1 MSHQTSLASIIEK
14 EVAWKGDELQRA
26 CVALVEAGLA
36 EYAAGRDY
44 FGPDNIPEEISFD
57 GVGIVGSAVH
67 MLREAHVL
75 YSCMM
80 HRPDMGIEHGRRKSL
95 RPSANGRKVN
105 LYSLTNRSLA
115 ESFLARQGKPQ
126 PAHQEELCFA

>member
-1 MSHQTSLASIIEK
+1 MSHQSSLASIIEK

-26 CVALVEAGLA
+26 CVALVEAGLR
-36 EYAAGRDY
+36 EFAAGRSY
-44 FGPDNIPEEISFD
+44 FGPDNIPEEVSFD

-67 MLREAHVL
+67 MLREAHII
-75 YSCMM
+75 YSCMW

-115 ESFLARQGKPQ
+115 ESFLARHGKPQ
-126 PAHQEELCFA
+126 PAHQEAFCFA